1 MRWSVDWQRS
11 QQSFTC
17 HPHCSYCL
25 PNNPLPTHGKKYP
38 PRNWSLVP
46 KRMGTFDLEWASLRL
61 RFVWNV
67 VKSSSCLCRSFTY
80 TKHSNMN
87 IRWHVLFIII
97 PRWFS
102 GEESSCLCRRHH
114 SQGFD
119 PWVGKIPW
127 RRSWQPTPVSLPG
140 ESQGPRS
147 LVGYSPWGCK
157 ELDRTEH
164 ALTLILSL
172 EDANSLSEP
181 STLTARLQCEH
192 QLSLSGQAGRN
203 VFRWR
208 CRDSLLDLVDLFL
221 NICGAETGESVL

>member
-1 MRWSVDWQRS
+1 M
-11 QQSFTC
+11 
-17 HPHCSYCL
+17 
-25 PNNPLPTHGKKYP
+25 
-38 PRNWSLVP
+38 
-46 KRMGTFDLEWASLRL
+46 
-61 RFVWNV
+61 
-67 VKSSSCLCRSFTY
+67 
-80 TKHSNMN
+80 
-87 IRWHVLFIII
+87 
-97 PRWFS
+97 
-102 GEESSCLCRRHH
+102 
-114 SQGFD
+114 
-119 PWVGKIPW
+119 
-127 RRSWQPTPVSLPG
+127 
-140 ESQGPRS
+140 
-147 LVGYSPWGCK
+147 GYSPWGCK